1 MHKNKVKT
9 LSSCMV
15 AVFLRPLPLRRRRKC
30 HSTTIKQRT
39 FVGFK
44 GTRLAATDEL
54 EVNSNITLVKN
65 EKK

>member
-1 MHKNKVKT
+1 
-9 LSSCMV
+9 MV
-15 AVFLRPLPLRRRRKC
+15 AVFLRPLPLRRRREC